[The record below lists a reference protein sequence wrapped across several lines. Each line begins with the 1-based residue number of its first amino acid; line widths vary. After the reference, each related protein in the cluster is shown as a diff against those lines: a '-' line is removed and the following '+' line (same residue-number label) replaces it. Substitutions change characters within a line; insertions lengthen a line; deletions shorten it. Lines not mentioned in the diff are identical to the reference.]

1 MSLHDIMSAAGL
13 TTWPEVAL
21 VICFA
26 TFVGIIVY
34 LFIVRRND
42 PYDHEAALPLED
54 GAGDTHSPGDRR
66 GTISENGHA

>member
-42 PYDHEAALPLED
+42 PYDDEAALPLHD
-54 GAGDTHSPGDRR
+54 GAGETRPSEYRHE
-66 GTISENGHA
+66 TISENGHA